1 MSLGQLS
8 PAAAEYGAT
17 LSQLTGLDPAVVV
30 TWLGAEE
37 PWGST
42 DPTNNYLNIG
52 PGNTYA
58 TPQQGAAAAAAL
70 INNSS
75 QYTSIKQAAA
85 AGDPTAQISAIEAS
99 PWDGSS
105 HYGGALGSLYSD
117 VVSAVGAGPTLTASH
132 SLGQEFKAFWHGLT
146 NPGAG
151 LKAGASVAGSAVA
164 SGAKKAGGAIA
175 KEAAGAF
182 SSAALQK
189 ALLTIAFVAAGLG
202 LIVLGL
208 TRIFPGVT
216 RTVTSTIGTIAGG
229 AAKAAAA

>member
-37 PWGST
+37 PWGSV

-52 PGNTYA
+52 PGNRYPS
-58 TPQQGAAAAAAL
+58 PQQGAAAAAAL

-75 QYTSIKQAAA
+75 QYASIKQAAA
-85 AGDPTAQISAIEAS
+85 SGDPTAQISAIEAS
-99 PWDGSS
+99 PWDGNA
-105 HYGGALGSLYSD
+105 HYGGGLGSLYSQVSAALPAQTATLTGASWWQYFVPGGGITALGGALGSTISKGEKAAGHA
-117 VVSAVGAGPTLTASH
+117 VSSAV
-132 SLGQEFKAFWHGLT
+132 
-146 NPGAG
+146 
-151 LKAGASVAGSAVA
+151 
-164 SGAKKAGGAIA
+164 SGAL
-175 KEAAGAF
+175 
-182 SSAALQK
+182 SSKGIQK